1 MTGVQTC
8 AHPIY
13 VATGTADLAILAS
26 RRLDS
31 EKVTG
36 IDLSEGMLS
45 VGRKKV
51 EKENLSGKITL
62 LCQDC
67 LKMEFAD
74 NSFDAVTVAFGVRN
88 FEDLEKGYREMYR
101 VLKPGGVLM
110 VLELSTPQAFPMKQL
125 YNFYSSQLIPFV
137 GRIISDDGE
146 AYDYLNKS
154 VKAVP
159 QGDEMLSIFK
169 KAGFKETIHYRYT
182 SGICTNYMGV
192 K

>member
-1 MTGVQTC
+1 
-8 AHPIY
+8 
-13 VATGTADLAILAS
+13 
-26 RRLDS
+26 
-31 EKVTG
+31 
-36 IDLSEGMLS
+36 
-45 VGRKKV
+45 
-51 EKENLSGKITL
+51 
-62 LCQDC
+62 
-67 LKMEFAD
+67 
-74 NSFDAVTVAFGVRN
+74 
-88 FEDLEKGYREMYR
+88 
-101 VLKPGGVLM
+101 M

>member
-1 MTGVQTC
+1 
-8 AHPIY
+8 
-13 VATGTADLAILAS
+13 
-26 RRLDS
+26 
-31 EKVTG
+31 
-36 IDLSEGMLS
+36 MLS

-74 NSFDAVTVAFGVRN
+74 NSVDAVTVAFGVRN

-146 AYDYLNKS
+146 AYDYLYKS
-154 VKAVP
+154 VQAVP
-159 QGDEMLSIFK
+159 
-169 KAGFKETIHYRYT
+169 
-182 SGICTNYMGV
+182 
-192 K
+192 